1 MGAHKLDIEFE
12 DDDEL
17 KAREAETKKK
27 KAAEDKHAADMGE
40 LEFDVDDG
48 DDEEEVTS
56 PTAAATTEAVAPAP
70 AQKAAAPQQQAQPQ
84 QKQAAAQPQAR
95 PQAQAQQQQQ
105 QQPTNV
111 TTGAYMHA
119 SPGAANYNL
128 GDELRG
134 AIGGNRILE
143 IELQA
148 KVEIAVTHRLT
159 TIIAESA
166 QENKVLENKVNKI
179 LAQVAAKVPALK
191 KELTMIKRLMA
202 EHAAVDKEKFREDA
216 ASSEAK
222 AKTAAP
228 ASRPAPAKKKAS

>member
-12 DDDEL
+12 DDDEV
-17 KAREAETKKK
+17 KAREVESAKK

-48 DDEEEVTS
+48 DDDEVAA
-56 PTAAATTEAVAPAP
+56 PTAAPAAAPAGAP
-70 AQKAAAPQQQAQPQ
+70 AQKPAAQQQQQQAAP
-84 QKQAAAQPQAR
+84 AQQAR
-95 PQAQAQQQQQ
+95 PQAQAPQGGG
-105 QQPTNV
+105 QPANV
-111 TTGAYMHA
+111 STSPYMHA

-159 TIIAESA
+159 TIIAENA

-191 KELTMIKRLMA
+191 KELTMIKRLLA
-202 EHAAVDKEKFREDA
+202 EHAAVDKEKFRAEVE
-216 ASSEAK
+216 ASAK
-222 AKTAAP
+222 PKAVAP
-228 ASRPAPAKKKAS
+228 VGKPAPAKKKAS

>member
-17 KAREAETKKK
+17 KAREAETAKK

-48 DDEEEVTS
+48 DDEEV
-56 PTAAATTEAVAPAP
+56 AAPAAEP
-70 AQKAAAPQQQAQPQ
+70 VQKAAAPQQQQAP
-84 QKQAAAQPQAR
+84 QKQAAPQAKPQAQPQAQ
-95 PQAQAQQQQQ
+95 QA

-111 TTGAYMHA
+111 STGAYMHA

-159 TIIAESA
+159 TIIAENA

-191 KELTMIKRLMA
+191 KELTMIKRLLA
-202 EHAAVDKEKFREDA
+202 EHAAVDKEKFHSDS
-216 ASSEAK
+216 ASTEAK
-222 AKTAAP
+222 AKAAAP
-228 ASRPAPAKKKAS
+228 AARPAPAKKKAS

>member
-17 KAREAETKKK
+17 KAQAAETAKK
-27 KAAEDKHAADMGE
+27 KAAEAKHAEDMGE

-48 DDEEEVTS
+48 DEDDPAPVAEEST
-56 PTAAATTEAVAPAP
+56 PAP
-70 AQKAAAPQQQAQPQ
+70 AAAAPAKKAAPTPAAKPQAQPQ
-84 QKQAAAQPQAR
+84 QQRQAPAQAAPA
-95 PQAQAQQQQQ
+95 
-105 QQPTNV
+105 NV
-111 TTGAYMHA
+111 STSPYMHA

-159 TIIAESA
+159 TIIAENA
-166 QENKVLENKVNKI
+166 QENKMLENKVNKI
-179 LAQVAAKVPALK
+179 LAQVAAKAPALR
-191 KELTMIKRLMA
+191 KELTMIKRLLA
-202 EHAAVDKEKFREDA
+202 EHAAVDKEKFKSE
-216 ASSEAK
+216 ASSEASAKPK
-222 AKTAAP
+222 AA
-228 ASRPAPAKKKAS
+228 APAKKKAS